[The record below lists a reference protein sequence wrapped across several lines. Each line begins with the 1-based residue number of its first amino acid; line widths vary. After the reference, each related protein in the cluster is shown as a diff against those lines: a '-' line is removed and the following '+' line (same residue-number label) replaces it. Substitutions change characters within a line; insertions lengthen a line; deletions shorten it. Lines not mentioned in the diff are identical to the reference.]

1 MTALGVLPRKECLA
15 AAHTVGYYPLHPGA
29 MLTSNASRRRVRWFL
44 PVLGIAT
51 VIAAA
56 CGGGGDKGPT
66 QPAQSDTTLTA
77 SLDGGTSFTAATAT
91 ITSAAGRLLII
102 ASNGPNE
109 SMGPGFDLQTGTQSS
124 GTGGTATASYVR
136 IGQGSRGAGPNL
148 AASSG
153 TLTLTT
159 ASANRVVGTFSF
171 GLVNISGTPATRQ
184 LTNGRIDITY

>member
-1 MTALGVLPRKECLA
+1 MLA
-15 AAHTVGYYPLHPGA
+15 
-29 MLTSNASRRRVRWFL
+29 SNASRRRVGWFL
-44 PVLGIAT
+44 PVLGLAAL
-51 VIAAA
+51 IAAA
-56 CGGGGDKGPT
+56 CGGGGDNGPT
-66 QPAQSDTTLTA
+66 QPARSDTTLTA

-91 ITSAAGRLLII
+91 ITAASGRLLII

-109 SMGPGFDLQTGTQSS
+109 SMGLGFDLKTGTQSS

-136 IGQGSRGAGPNL
+136 IGQGSWGAGPNL

-159 ASANRVVGTFSF
+159 ASATRVVGTFSF
-171 GLVNISGTPATRQ
+171 GLVSISGTPATRQ

>member
-1 MTALGVLPRKECLA
+1 MPS
-15 AAHTVGYYPLHPGA
+15 
-29 MLTSNASRRRVRWFL
+29 SNAYRRRVRWFL
-44 PVLGIAT
+44 PVLGVAT
-51 VIAAA
+51 FIAAA
-56 CGGGGDKGPT
+56 CGGGGDNGPT
-66 QPAQSDTTLTA
+66 QLARSDTTVTA

-91 ITSAAGRLLII
+91 ITSANGRLLII

-109 SMGPGFDLQTGTQSS
+109 SMGLGFDLRTGTQST

-136 IGQGSRGAGPNL
+136 IGQGSWAAGPNL

-171 GLVNISGTPATRQ
+171 GLVSISGTPATRQ

>member
-1 MTALGVLPRKECLA
+1 
-15 AAHTVGYYPLHPGA
+15 

-44 PVLGIAT
+44 PGFGIAT

-56 CGGGGDKGPT
+56 CGGGGDNGPT
-66 QPAQSDTTLTA
+66 HPARSDTTLTA
-77 SLDGGTSFTAATAT
+77 SLDGGTPFTGATAT

-109 SMGPGFDLQTGTQSS
+109 SIGLGFELKTGPQSS
-124 GTGGTATASYVR
+124 GTGGTATASCVR
-136 IGQGSRGAGPNL
+136 IGQGSWGAGPNL

-159 ASANRVVGTFSF
+159 AGANRVVGTFGF
-171 GLVNISGTPATRQ
+171 GLVGISGTPATRQ
-184 LTNGRIDITY
+184 LTNGRIDIRY

>member
-1 MTALGVLPRKECLA
+1 
-15 AAHTVGYYPLHPGA
+15 
-29 MLTSNASRRRVRWFL
+29 MLSSRYVSRRRVRCFL

-51 VIAAA
+51 IIAAA
-56 CGGGGDKGPT
+56 CGGGGDDGPT

-77 SLDGGTSFTAATAT
+77 SLDGGTSFATATAT

-109 SMGPGFDLQTGTQSS
+109 SMGLGFDLKTGAQSS

-136 IGQGSRGAGPNL
+136 IGQGSWGAGPNL

-171 GLVNISGTPATRQ
+171 GLISISGTPPTRQ
-184 LTNGRIDITY
+184 LTNGRIDIKY

>member
-1 MTALGVLPRKECLA
+1 MP
-15 AAHTVGYYPLHPGA
+15 
-29 MLTSNASRRRVRWFL
+29 TSHASARRVRWFL
-44 PVLGIAT
+44 PVLGLAT
-51 VIAAA
+51 VVAAA
-56 CGGGGDKGPT
+56 CGGGGDNGPT

-91 ITSAAGRLLII
+91 ITSANGRLLII

-109 SMGPGFDLQTGTQSS
+109 SMGLGFDLRTGTQSS

-136 IGQGSRGAGPNL
+136 IGQGSWAAGPNL

-171 GLVNISGTPATRQ
+171 GLVSISGTPATRQ
-184 LTNGRIDITY
+184 LTNGRIDIKY

>member
-1 MTALGVLPRKECLA
+1 
-15 AAHTVGYYPLHPGA
+15 
-29 MLTSNASRRRVRWFL
+29 MLTPNASRRRVRWFL
-44 PVLGIAT
+44 PVLVIAA

-56 CGGGGDKGPT
+56 CGGGGDNGPT
-66 QPAQSDTTLTA
+66 QPARSDTTLTA
-77 SLDGGTSFTAATAT
+77 SLDGGTSFTAATAA
-91 ITSAAGRLLII
+91 ITSATGRLLII

-109 SMGPGFDLQTGTQSS
+109 SMGLGFDLKTGTQSS

-136 IGQGSRGAGPNL
+136 IGQGSWGAGPNL

-171 GLVNISGTPATRQ
+171 GLVSISGTPATRQ
-184 LTNGRIDITY
+184 LTNGRIDIKY

>member
-1 MTALGVLPRKECLA
+1 MQ
-15 AAHTVGYYPLHPGA
+15 
-29 MLTSNASRRRVRWFL
+29 TSNASRRRVRWFL
-44 PVLGIAT
+44 PVLGLAT

-56 CGGGGDKGPT
+56 CGGGGDNGPT
-66 QPAQSDTTLTA
+66 QPARSDTTLTA

-91 ITSAAGRLLII
+91 ITSANGRLLII

-109 SMGPGFDLQTGTQSS
+109 SMGLGFDLKTGTQSS

-136 IGQGSRGAGPNL
+136 IGQGSWAAGPNL
-148 AASSG
+148 AASGG

-171 GLVNISGTPATRQ
+171 GLVSISGTPATRQ
-184 LTNGRIDITY
+184 STNGRIDITY

>member
-1 MTALGVLPRKECLA
+1 MQ
-15 AAHTVGYYPLHPGA
+15 
-29 MLTSNASRRRVRWFL
+29 TSNASRRRVRCFL
-44 PVLGIAT
+44 PALGIAT

-56 CGGGGDKGPT
+56 CGGGGDNGPT

-91 ITSAAGRLLII
+91 ITSASGRLLII

-109 SMGPGFDLQTGTQSS
+109 SMGLGFELKTGAQSS

-136 IGQGSRGAGPNL
+136 LGQGSWAAGPNL
-148 AASSG
+148 AATSG

-159 ASANRVVGTFSF
+159 ASTNRVVGTFSF
-171 GLVNISGTPATRQ
+171 GLVSISGTPATRQ
-184 LTNGRIDITY
+184 LTNGRIDIKY